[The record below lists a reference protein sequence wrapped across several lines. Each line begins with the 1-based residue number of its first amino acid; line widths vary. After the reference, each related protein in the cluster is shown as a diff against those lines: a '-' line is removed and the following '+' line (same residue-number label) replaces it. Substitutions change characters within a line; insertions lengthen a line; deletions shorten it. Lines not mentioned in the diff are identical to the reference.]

1 MRIFKLVL
9 LIIGAVLIL
18 AGLISMTRHEP
29 KSKEARRSYLI
40 MAIGAFMNAVYFIS
54 TLIF

>member
-1 MRIFKLVL
+1 MRIFKLVWL
-9 LIIGAVLIL
+9 VIAAVLIL

-40 MAIGAFMNAVYFIS
+40 MAIGAFMSAVYFIS

>member
-1 MRIFKLVL
+1 MRIFKLVW

-18 AGLISMTRHEP
+18 VGLISMTRHEL

-40 MAIGAFMNAVYFIS
+40 MVIGSFMSAVYFIS